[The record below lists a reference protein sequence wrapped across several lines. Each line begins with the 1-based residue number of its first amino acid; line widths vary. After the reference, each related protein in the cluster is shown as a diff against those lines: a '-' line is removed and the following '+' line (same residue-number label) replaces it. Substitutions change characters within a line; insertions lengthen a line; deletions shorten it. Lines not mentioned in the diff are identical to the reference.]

1 MLAVCVLELLY
12 LKFKFNFMNKDTH
25 EVFTEDGG
33 AAGEWGWGGGFLT
46 SQVVSGILSPYLV
59 LFWPAVW

>member
-33 AAGEWGWGGGFLT
+33 AAGELGGGFTGCFRNPEPVPGALLACC
-46 SQVVSGILSPYLV
+46 VVRRM
-59 LFWPAVW
+59 

>member
-33 AAGEWGWGGGFLT
+33 AAGEWGGGGVFHR
-46 SQVVSGILSPYLV
+46 
-59 LFWPAVW
+59 LFQES

>member
-33 AAGEWGWGGGFLT
+33 AAGELGGGG
-46 SQVVSGILSPYLV
+46 VHR
-59 LFWPAVW
+59 LFQES

>member
-33 AAGEWGWGGGFLT
+33 AAGEWGGVLT

>member
-33 AAGEWGWGGGFLT
+33 AAGEWGWGGGF
-46 SQVVSGILSPYLV
+46 
-59 LFWPAVW
+59 